1 MNRRIDPSPKHRRS
15 TAMLAAGLLI
25 SAGLS
30 FGAFVAQARA
40 DEFPNG
46 VRLVQPYDS
55 QGRPDKGGIIYFV
68 APPPL
73 AYATPYTGTP
83 SAYPPPRFYGP
94 GIGLSLPGV
103 SIGVQ

>member
-1 MNRRIDPSPKHRRS
+1 MNRLIETSPKRRS
-15 TAMLAAGLLI
+15 TAMLAAGLFI

-30 FGAFVAQARA
+30 VGAFVAQASA

-46 VRLVQPYDS
+46 VRLLQPYDS

-103 SIGVQ
+103 SIRFQ

>member
-1 MNRRIDPSPKHRRS
+1 MTCHPEPERRRS
-15 TAMLAAGLLI
+15 AAMLAAGAFV
-25 SAGLS
+25 SALLS
-30 FGAFVAQARA
+30 FGALAAPAHA

-46 VRLVQPYDS
+46 VRLWQPYDNR
-55 QGRPDKGGIIYFV
+55 GPDKGGVIYFV

-83 SAYPPPRFYGP
+83 SSYPPPRFYGP
-94 GIGLSLPGV
+94 GLGLSLPGI